1 MLTKPKSKHLTVRIP
16 EELREALDAAARADR
31 RPDGNLVRLVLA
43 DGLMDWLAKRER
55 AAKAARRELE
65 RSAAA

>member
-31 RPDGNLVRLVLA
+31 RPVGNLVRLVGEA
-43 DGLMDWLAKRER
+43 R
-55 AAKAARRELE
+55 ASCEGGAA
-65 RSAAA
+65 

>member
-31 RPDGNLVRLVLA
+31 RPVGNLVRLVLA